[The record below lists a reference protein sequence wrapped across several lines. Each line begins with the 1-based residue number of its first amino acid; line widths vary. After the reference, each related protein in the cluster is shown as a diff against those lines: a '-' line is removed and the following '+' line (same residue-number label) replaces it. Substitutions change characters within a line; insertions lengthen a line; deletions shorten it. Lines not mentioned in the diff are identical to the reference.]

1 MHGDIADSRHS
12 SRVLTS
18 GLGLLLLAYAVVVS
32 DTAAAGWHFQS
43 AVHDIAH
50 LRVYFPIHD
59 KQAYLPG
66 AHNK

>member
-32 DTAAAGWHFQS
+32 DTAAAG
-43 AVHDIAH
+43 
-50 LRVYFPIHD
+50 
-59 KQAYLPG
+59 
-66 AHNK
+66 